1 MQEKKHCNDKSG
13 CESKMGFFENRC
25 PAWAAESRNAILCR
39 ILSGQSNA
47 NVPNVGITGI
57 QVDAG
62 KELALTVRAAAAMAC
77 SD

>member
-1 MQEKKHCNDKSG
+1 MQEKKHCNNKSG
-13 CESKMGFFENRC
+13 CESKLGFSGNHR
-25 PAWAAESRNAILCR
+25 PDWAAESRNAMLCG

-47 NVPNVGITGI
+47 NVPNVGMTGI

-62 KELALTVRAAAAMAC
+62 KEWALTVRAAAAMAC